1 MLNSQIKFNKNIS
14 VTDSSIFL
22 LLLRILDQKNK
33 IVYFT
38 ENTQSSINLKNKIE
52 SVNSNVEILIL
63 PEFDCDF
70 FSNLSPTKQILNERI
85 SCLSK
90 LLFF

>member
-52 SVNSNVEILIL
+52 SVNSNVEILIYQ
-63 PEFDCDF
+63 
-70 FSNLSPTKQILNERI
+70 NLIVIFPQICHPPNRY
-85 SCLSK
+85 
-90 LLFF
+90 

>member
-38 ENTQSSINLKNKIE
+38 ENTQSSINLKKIKL
-52 SVNSNVEILIL
+52 NQLIAML
-63 PEFDCDF
+63 
-70 FSNLSPTKQILNERI
+70 KY
-85 SCLSK
+85 
-90 LLFF
+90 